1 MIETKSYQLTQS
13 IYTKLI
19 LEQRLKRSRLIY
31 VLCIFLGIFLL
42 VLKSDFGPRGL
53 FPLLLIGYPIFSMV
67 YLYFWSRSKK
77 LAPIFE
83 PTQLSFDAKFI
94 YVERNGSES
103 KIPYENIKSV
113 KSEKE
118 YLLLYISS
126 GMFIYIAENIFYSD
140 EDRTTFKTNI
150 KA

>member
-1 MIETKSYQLTQS
+1 VTETKPYQLTQS

-31 VLCIFLGIFLL
+31 ILCICLGVFLL
-42 VLKSDFGPRGL
+42 VVKSDFGPRGL
-53 FPLLLIGYPIFSMV
+53 FPFLLIGYPIFSMV

-83 PTQLSFDAKFI
+83 PTQLSFDSKFI

-103 KIPYENIKSV
+103 KIPYKNITNV
-113 KSEKE
+113 KAEKE
-118 YLLLYISS
+118 YFLLYVSS
-126 GMFIYIAENIFYSD
+126 GMFIYVLKDIFYSE
-140 EDRTTFKTNI
+140 EDRHTFKTYIN
-150 KA
+150 A

>member
-1 MIETKSYQLTQS
+1 MTETKPYQLTQS

-31 VLCIFLGIFLL
+31 ILCICLGVFLL
-42 VLKSDFGPRGL
+42 VVKSDFGPRGL
-53 FPLLLIGYPIFSMV
+53 FPFLLIGYPIFSMV

-83 PTQLSFDAKFI
+83 PTQLSFDSKFI

-103 KIPYENIKSV
+103 KIPYKNITNV
-113 KSEKE
+113 KAEKE
-118 YLLLYISS
+118 YFLLYVSS
-126 GMFIYIAENIFYSD
+126 GMFIYVLKDIFYSE
-140 EDRTTFKTNI
+140 EDRHTFKTYIN
-150 KA
+150 A